1 MWSPPILVRR
11 RSPDRLI
18 DDSPDHKPQIILMEH
33 PETDFSWVS
42 HHSGP
47 TSSSRAVSVIGASA
61 VLDSDQEDLGFSP
74 R

>member
-1 MWSPPILVRR
+1 MSV
-11 RSPDRLI
+11 SPDLGASSVAGLVDRRLTG
-18 DDSPDHKPQIILMEH
+18 SQTQIILMEH

-61 VLDSDQEDLGFSP
+61 VLFTRRDLGFSP

>member
-1 MWSPPILVRR
+1 MV
-11 RSPDRLI
+11 SPDLGASSVAGLVDRRLTG
-18 DDSPDHKPQIILMEH
+18 SQNQIILMEH

-47 TSSSRAVSVIGASA
+47 SSLSRAVSAIGASA
-61 VLDSDQEDLGFSP
+61 VLDFYQDLGFSP

>member
-1 MWSPPILVRR
+1 
-11 RSPDRLI
+11 
-18 DDSPDHKPQIILMEH
+18 MEH

-47 TSSSRAVSVIGASA
+47 TSARAVSVIGASA
-61 VLDSDQEDLGFSP
+61 VLDLDQDLGFSL

>member
-1 MWSPPILVRR
+1 MESPPDLGASSVARLVDRR
-11 RSPDRLI
+11 LTGSQP
-18 DDSPDHKPQIILMEH
+18 KIILMEH

-61 VLDSDQEDLGFSP
+61 VLDSYQDFGFSL